1 MILLS
6 SSYPT
11 NDETWFKPKHIRQY
25 FFFVFLSDFYL
36 QLEFFIYLFIFLKA
50 EFHEE
55 IHFGCPT

>member
-1 MILLS
+1 MMKLGSNPNTSDSI
-6 SSYPT
+6 
-11 NDETWFKPKHIRQY
+11 

-36 QLEFFIYLFIFLKA
+36 QLEFFIYLFFLKA